1 MAQPNTDV
9 SPAWVH
15 EVSGMFRT
23 ECSRKKGWK
32 MHTAWFPGV
41 FATKGLDPTKERSVK
56 STFCHAVFSLID
68 DLGQDWMVH
77 RFEPSKMMQ
86 CCWRADVKRKDG
98 TCLRNKRSGCVL
110 QITVW
115 GQGVRS
121 GEDFEGGM
129 LLALDF
135 VVWIIWTRILVA
147 FQDLSRLLKSE
158 HLLSKGRA
166 IIFLGTWDEYL
177 RCKGRVDSTAI
188 NRPFGQ
194 LQNTKCTPSLRQG

>member
-32 MHTAWFPGV
+32 MHTAWFPAI
-41 FATKGLDPTKERSVK
+41 FATKGLHPMKERSVK

-86 CCWRADVKRKDG
+86 CCWRADVNG

-115 GQGVRS
+115 GQGIRGS
-121 GEDFEGGM
+121 GQDKKTSRVACYSPLTSLSELFEREY
-129 LLALDF
+129 LLLF
-135 VVWIIWTRILVA
+135 
-147 FQDLSRLLKSE
+147 K
-158 HLLSKGRA
+158 
-166 IIFLGTWDEYL
+166 IFLG
-177 RCKGRVDSTAI
+177 S
-188 NRPFGQ
+188 
-194 LQNTKCTPSLRQG
+194 